1 MKKWLSVL
9 LVALLLPALTVA
21 QGNTATG
28 DTPVSPTD
36 SEKENTMKVTIGEKT
51 FDVTLENNET
61 AEAFAAL
68 LPMDLSMSELN
79 GNEKYHY
86 LMGDLPAN
94 PQRVGRV
101 EAGDLMLFGDDCV
114 VLFYKSFNTGY
125 SYTRIGQLDDVSG
138 LEEAVGGGSVLVK
151 MTR

>member
-1 MKKWLSVL
+1 
-9 LVALLLPALTVA
+9 
-21 QGNTATG
+21 
-28 DTPVSPTD
+28 
-36 SEKENTMKVTIGEKT
+36 MKVTIGEKT

-68 LPMDLSMSELN
+68 LPMELSMSELN